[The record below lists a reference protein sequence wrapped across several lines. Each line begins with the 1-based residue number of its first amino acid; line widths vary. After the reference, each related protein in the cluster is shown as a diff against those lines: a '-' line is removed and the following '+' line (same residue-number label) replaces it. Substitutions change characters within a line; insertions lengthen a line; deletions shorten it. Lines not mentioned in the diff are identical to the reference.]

1 MRPVY
6 SHCPVCG
13 HDLATRH
20 VEGRDRLV
28 CTSCSFV
35 FYQNPAPAAGVI
47 LVEDGQLLWVQRKF
61 EPRKGGWTLP
71 AGFVEYGEHVEEC
84 AVREM
89 KEETGLDI
97 ELDGLFNAY
106 MANDDPRVQVILLL
120 YRARRVGGELQAGDD
135 AIDARFF
142 PVDEPPADIA
152 FRAHELALADIRRL
166 P

>member
-1 MRPVY
+1 MRQPY

-13 HDLATRH
+13 GHLATRH

-28 CTSCSFV
+28 CSACEFV

-47 LVEDGQLLWVQRKF
+47 LIEDGQLLWVQRKF

-89 KEETGLDI
+89 KEETGLDV
-97 ELDGLFNAY
+97 ELDGLFNVY
-106 MANDDPRVQVILLL
+106 MANDDPRVQVMLVL
-120 YRARRVGGELQAGDD
+120 YRVRRVGGELQPGDD

-142 PVDEPPADIA
+142 PIDAPPGDIA
-152 FRAHELALADIRRL
+152 FRAHELALADIRQQA
-166 P
+166 